1 MIRWFVP
8 RFMFPICLFLWSAA
22 AVAQTGSISGS
33 VVDQTGLLLPGATVT
48 LRGEGGPRTAYADEQ
63 GNFEL
68 SGVASG
74 TYALTVSLAGFSDAV
89 VEDVTV
95 GGAALDLPPVE
106 LQLARFS
113 DTIVVTASRAEGR
126 LLDAPVSTYVITAST
141 LETTPAR
148 NYGDL
153 LRATPGV
160 NVIQLSARDVQVS
173 SRSPGNTLTNTQLVL
188 VDGRSAYLDFFGLV
202 LWDLVPTNFEDIE
215 QIEVVRGP
223 ASAVHFTVAR
233 VSAGQVAQRQQP
245 RHEATATTHAFDPS
259 ASCGSRR
266 QRSGQNGSTRTGSSH
281 GSPRSRARRRQA
293 WRRSSTL
300 RSDSGKRTYIITARR
315 MISGEVLK

>member
-95 GGAALDLPPVE
+95 GGAALESAAGRAATRQIQRHDCRDRIARGGPPARRTGIDIRHHRVHARDHAGPE
-106 LQLARFS
+106 LRRPCCAR
-113 DTIVVTASRAEGR
+113 RR
-126 LLDAPVSTYVITAST
+126 AST
-141 LETTPAR
+141 SSSFRCVT
-148 NYGDL
+148 
-153 LRATPGV
+153 
-160 NVIQLSARDVQVS
+160 
-173 SRSPGNTLTNTQLVL
+173 SRSPAGALATL
-188 VDGRSAYLDFFGLV
+188 
-202 LWDLVPTNFEDIE
+202 
-215 QIEVVRGP
+215 
-223 ASAVHFTVAR
+223 
-233 VSAGQVAQRQQP
+233 
-245 RHEATATTHAFDPS
+245 
-259 ASCGSRR
+259 
-266 QRSGQNGSTRTGSSH
+266 
-281 GSPRSRARRRQA
+281 
-293 WRRSSTL
+293 
-300 RSDSGKRTYIITARR
+300 
-315 MISGEVLK
+315 